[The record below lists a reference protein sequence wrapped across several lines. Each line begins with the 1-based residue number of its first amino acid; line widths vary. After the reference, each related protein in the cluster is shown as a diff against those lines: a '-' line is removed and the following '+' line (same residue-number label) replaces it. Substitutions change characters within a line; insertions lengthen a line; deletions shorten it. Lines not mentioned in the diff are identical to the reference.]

1 MKNQHLTVEVAM
13 LLIGLAVTGTALTS
27 LWSKITNP
35 QAFDRD
41 TVIKLAKIWFG
52 WSGFA
57 LLLFL
62 VLKFT

>member
-1 MKNQHLTVEVAM
+1 M